1 MSMIEMI
8 RRIFELA
15 GQRKGRLCSAIFFNI
30 VQNCCT
36 GCIYLIVLFAM
47 VKLFEENFTMDT
59 LIQCSLAMIALLILR
74 YVLEYVSTSI
84 QSSLGYEIMRDVRVR
99 ESRRLAELPLGVFQA
114 ETAGSLS
121 SVFTNDMAF
130 VEMRCMATAANFISG
145 MTSVFFLSLV
155 MVAMDLRLAF
165 IAMVGFVPAW
175 FVYHATV
182 RAFRDAG
189 VKRQSMERSF
199 IGSIL
204 EYVSGME
211 TIRSYNMSE
220 HVFAEINSSLEKY
233 RDAAAA
239 YELKALPPMTLYQLF
254 VRIGMGLI
262 FFCGLIFYL
271 NDMISL
277 PVFLFFAVISGTYYQ
292 PVEALL
298 GEFGILNIMTLS
310 LDHIEGLHEHPVM
323 PDHGVIKPKKFTP
336 AMKDVEFSYATGSR
350 PAVDGVS
357 MNFMPGTLN
366 AVVGHSGSGK
376 TTLLMLL
383 ARFWDVQKGNVVMD
397 DVDVR
402 DIPSET
408 LMSSI
413 SMVFQDVYLFSG
425 SIGDNIRM
433 GRPDASS
440 VEVVNAAIAA
450 GCHDF
455 IMKLPQG
462 YATRTGE
469 GGCTFSGGER
479 QRIAIARAILKN
491 APVVLLDEAFSSV
504 DPEHAWAI
512 QQGLSSLTRNKTV
525 VMIAH
530 TLNHIRHAGQILVME
545 KGKIVESGRH
555 EELLAHNGI
564 YRRLWDRECAVKSWR
579 LES

>member
-1 MSMIEMI
+1 MI

-15 GQRKGRLCSAIFFNI
+15 GHRKGRLRSAIFLNI
-30 VQNCCT
+30 IQNCCT
-36 GCIYLIVLFAM
+36 GCIYLAVLFAIM
-47 VKLFEENFTMDT
+47 KLLEGNFTMDT
-59 LIQCSLAMIALLILR
+59 LIRCSLGMIALLILR

-84 QSSLGYEIMRDVRVR
+84 QSSLGYEIMRDVRIR

-114 ETAGSLS
+114 ETAGNLS

-155 MVAMDLRLAF
+155 MLAMDLRLAF
-165 IAMVGFVPAW
+165 MAMVGFVPAW

-189 VKRQSMERSF
+189 VKRQHMERGF

-220 HVFAEINSSLEKY
+220 HVFAAINGSLERY

-254 VRIGMGLI
+254 VRMGMGLI
-262 FFCGLIFYL
+262 FLCGLIFYL
-271 NDMISL
+271 NDMITL

-298 GEFGILNIMTLS
+298 GEFGILNIMMLS
-310 LDHIEGLHEHPVM
+310 LDHIDALHSRPVM
-323 PDHGVIKPKKFTP
+323 PDHGAIRPTRFAP
-336 AMKDVEFSYATGSR
+336 GMKNVEFSYT
-350 PAVDGVS
+350 PDGRS
-357 MNFMPGTLN
+357 ALDGLSADFLPGTLN
-366 AVVGHSGSGK
+366 AVVGRSGSGK

-383 ARFWDVQKGNVVMD
+383 ARFWDARKGHVVMD
-397 DVDVR
+397 DIDVR

-425 SIGDNIRM
+425 SVGDNIRM
-433 GRPDASS
+433 GRSDASS
-440 VEVVNAAIAA
+440 EEVVKAAMAA

-462 YATRTGE
+462 YASLTGE

-530 TLNHIRHAGQILVME
+530 TLNHIRHAGQILVLDN
-545 KGKIVESGRH
+545 GKIVEKGRH
-555 EELLAHNGI
+555 EELLAQNGI
-564 YRRLWDRECAVKSWR
+564 YRRLWDRECAVKSWK